1 MKRRFIGS
9 DMIGANAWI
18 YRKRIEDD
26 EVVFWKLVFNSI
38 RHRRVRVA
46 LNCTVIAVPLTL
58 ALTVIGF
65 NPPARD
71 SPVVRA
77 SINAHFATSAVTT
90 RTSAAVSDPSRFRRL
105 LTEVVEV
112 ILIASVAV
120 TFLSMWANVL
130 YRKHEIGILRS
141 LGGSKVFVIGIVSTE
156 AALIGLGGAILAVL
170 FSQSIL
176 HCLNFLSAAAP
187 PHSIGWKWC
196 LITPCIIASTAVVGS
211 FVACSLTVQQHVLDM
226 MDDD

>member
-1 MKRRFIGS
+1 M
-9 DMIGANAWI
+9 
-18 YRKRIEDD
+18 
-26 EVVFWKLVFNSI
+26 FWKLVFSSI
-38 RHRRVRVA
+38 QHRRVRVG
-46 LNCTVIAVPLTL
+46 LNCTVMAVPLTL

-71 SPVVRA
+71 SPVA
-77 SINAHFATSAVTT
+77 GAPIDPDLTSSALTT
-90 RTSAAVSDPSRFRRL
+90 RTSAAVSDPSRFQRL

-112 ILIASVAV
+112 IFTASVAV

-176 HCLNFLSAAAP
+176 HCLNILSAPAR
-187 PHSIGWKWC
+187 PHSIGWEWC
-196 LITPCIIASTAVVGS
+196 LITLCIIASTAVVGS
-211 FVACSLTVQQHVLDM
+211 FVACSLTVRQHVLDM